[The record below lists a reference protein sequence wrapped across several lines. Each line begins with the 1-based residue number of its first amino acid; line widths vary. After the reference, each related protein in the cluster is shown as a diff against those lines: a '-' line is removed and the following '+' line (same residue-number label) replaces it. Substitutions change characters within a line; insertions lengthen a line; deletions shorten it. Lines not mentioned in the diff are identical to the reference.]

1 MYIWYRQQS
10 DIILMSDSNKVCHL
24 LIKEIEMRM
33 NKHKNFYAIIKK
45 KKKLNLEFL
54 EMLRV

>member
-1 MYIWYRQQS
+1 
-10 DIILMSDSNKVCHL
+10 MSDSNKVCHL